1 MSLIHK
7 TNSVLNLLKPV
18 DLMELSDRYKN
29 IKTYEY
35 QNINYTSR
43 KETSNINNN
52 FNTNNEISKSDIY
65 NRYKSELSEK
75 ANKKINQ
82 LENNNSPDLSFKK
95 KLIKNISCCSNI
107 QNKNQIFKT
116 KEKKL
121 GYMNEKYIKMMEENK
136 QLKDKLSSKE
146 LENKTEL
153 EKELFQIKEDNS
165 KLQTEIIKLKKIND
179 EYIIELRV
187 KNELINK
194 LNNDINNMNI
204 KITELNK
211 ENIKT
216 INNLKIIIQKL
227 SKDKNILIDEISD
240 LNRNL
245 TNKIK
250 PKLMKNENYLLSL
263 EQQFNLLK
271 KENDSLIENDIKQ
284 KILIN
289 NYKNKNK
296 TSRHNTRR
304 QNNINSN
311 NIVNISKTKSNDDL
325 KMKNNDS
332 INHTTKKSKIIKK
345 KSHSTK
351 TTISKEKGSQK
362 IKRIK
367 HLFKTNNNLKRKRK
381 LKKSQSQ
388 KKIKI
393 ENILKNKN
401 DISSMNNT
409 LHNNK
414 EIMNREET
422 NRNNNISDLL
432 YKKSIKKKFYN
443 TTVIKKN
450 NNDVIQSKGFLYKP
464 KIKINNNRI
473 INEEN
478 KENQLMSFNIKKET
492 TCSLLSSYNEDL
504 KF

>member
-82 LENNNSPDLSFKK
+82 LESNNSPDLSFKK
-95 KLIKNISCCSNI
+95 KLNKNISCCSNI

-296 TSRHNTRR
+296 TSRHNNRR

-367 HLFKTNNNLKRKRK
+367 HLFKTNNNLKMKRK

-432 YKKSIKKKFYN
+432 YKKSIKNKFYN

-450 NNDVIQSKGFLYKP
+450 NNDVIQNKGFLYKP